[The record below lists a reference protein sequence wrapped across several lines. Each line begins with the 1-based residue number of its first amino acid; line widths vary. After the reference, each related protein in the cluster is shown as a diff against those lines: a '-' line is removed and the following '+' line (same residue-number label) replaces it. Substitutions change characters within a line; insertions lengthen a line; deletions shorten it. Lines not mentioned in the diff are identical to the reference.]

1 MIELSIA
8 LIVFLF
14 PLAYS
19 PGPGNLFFAVNGAKF
34 GLMATLP
41 SNAGYHAATW
51 VVTVVLGFGFGAIVK
66 QYPFAFKYIGIA
78 GSVYVLYLA
87 WLFFNAGVVGD
98 TAGAPKIGFWDGAIL
113 LLFNPKAY
121 VIIVAMFTQFLGT
134 SSDVYLV
141 LLISTLFTV
150 NNLLAFI
157 IWTYFGDRLIHQ
169 FNNEKYAS
177 YINKLFGIVLAV
189 IAVWMLM
196 RAF

>member
-1 MIELSIA
+1 LNKKPLIIELSIA

-14 PLAYS
+14 PLAYR
-19 PGPGNLFFAVNGAKF
+19 PVPGNLFFAVNGAKF
-34 GLMATLP
+34 G
-41 SNAGYHAATW
+41 
-51 VVTVVLGFGFGAIVK
+51 FGAIVQ
-66 QYPFAFKYIGIA
+66 QYPSALRYIGIA

-87 WLFFNAGVVGD
+87 WLFFNAGIVGD
-98 TAGAPKIGFWDGAIL
+98 AAGALKISFWDGAIL
-113 LLFNPKAY
+113 LLFSPKAY
-121 VIIVAMFTQFLGT
+121 VIIVAMFTQFLGA

-141 LLISTLFTV
+141 LLISTLFIV
-150 NNLLAFI
+150 NNLIAFI